1 MSESTGSRLDI
12 LEDIR
17 RSFGR
22 ETIMQTAARLGIGR
36 SLVWQTRLKLGL
48 QTKWKRHAGKGGA
61 T

>member
-1 MSESTGSRLDI
+1 MSDETLR
-12 LEDIR
+12 DIR

-48 QTKWKRHAGKGGA
+48 QTKWKRHAGKGA